1 ENSLITDNVK
11 TMLFEA
17 ACFDGTNIR
26 LSSRKVG
33 LRTDASAKF
42 EKGLDPNNAIE
53 AMNRACQLVEEL
65 GAGEVVGGVVDVYP
79 SPRTESRIPFDADWI
94 NRLLGTDIPEETMLG
109 YLRKIELGFDEKTRE
124 VIVPTWRPDLQRDA
138 DIAEEVARFYG
149 YRNIPT
155 TLPHSTTAGKLSY
168 KLRIESIAG
177 NVARFCGFS
186 QAMTY
191 SFESPKVFD
200 KLLIPED
207 SSLRRAVVISN
218 PLGEDFSIMKTQ
230 PVNGMLTSL
239 ATNYNRRN
247 RNVRLYEIGNVY
259 LPKQFPMTEL
269 PDERM
274 TLTFGFYGEGDFYTM
289 KGVVEELFTAVG
301 MKKRPVYDPKAE
313 IPYLHPGRQANVV
326 YDGAVVA
333 YLGEVHPSVSAAYG
347 IKERVYI
354 AVIDMPEIV
363 SRAAFDQKY
372 EGIARFPAVSRDLS
386 LVVPE
391 QILAGEIEALFA
403 QRGGKMLENC
413 ELFDIYEGAQI
424 RKGYKSL
431 AYKLTFRLKDR
442 TLEESDITAVMKKI
456 MNGLDRMG
464 IELRQ

>member
-1 ENSLITDNVK
+1 I
-11 TMLFEA
+11 
-17 ACFDGTNIR
+17 
-26 LSSRKVG
+26 
-33 LRTDASAKF
+33 
-42 EKGLDPNNAIE
+42 
-53 AMNRACQLVEEL
+53 
-65 GAGEVVGGVVDVYP
+65 
-79 SPRTESRIPFDADWI
+79 
-94 NRLLGTDIPEETMLG
+94 
-109 YLRKIELGFDEKTRE
+109 
-124 VIVPTWRPDLQRDA
+124 
-138 DIAEEVARFYG
+138 
-149 YRNIPT
+149 
-155 TLPHSTTAGKLSY
+155 
-168 KLRIESIAG
+168 
-177 NVARFCGFS
+177 
-186 QAMTY
+186 
-191 SFESPKVFD
+191 
-200 KLLIPED
+200 
-207 SSLRRAVVISN
+207 
-218 PLGEDFSIMKTQ
+218 
-230 PVNGMLTSL
+230 
-239 ATNYNRRN
+239 
-247 RNVRLYEIGNVY
+247 VY
-259 LPKQFPMTEL
+259 LPKQLPMTEL

-274 TLTFGFYGEGDFYTM
+274 PLPFGFYGEGDFYTM